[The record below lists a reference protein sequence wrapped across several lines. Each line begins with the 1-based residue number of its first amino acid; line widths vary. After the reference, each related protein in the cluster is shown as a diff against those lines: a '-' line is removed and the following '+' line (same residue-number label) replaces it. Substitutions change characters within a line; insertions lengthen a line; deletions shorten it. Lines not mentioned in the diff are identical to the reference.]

1 MRMARRQAVVARRF
15 LSIDLKRN
23 PKRVFNPMENIV
35 RLGSMPNPQEKLM
48 NAPTSPAAAEKLP
61 VQLDVEAEISKLV
74 EEEIPKSSLRV
85 ENDVERIRSSVTR
98 LASNSIDGLEAL
110 TSELQELQKFLKSE
124 VERVQGEIESALAGI
139 EIIVETIAPWKSTA
153 VSPTPPASTRAVRA
167 GPAANVKC

>member
-1 MRMARRQAVVARRF
+1 
-15 LSIDLKRN
+15 
-23 PKRVFNPMENIV
+23 
-35 RLGSMPNPQEKLM
+35 M

-74 EEEIPKSSLRV
+74 EEEIPKSSPRV

-153 VSPTPPASTRAVRA
+153 VSPTSPASTRAVRA
-167 GPAANVKC
+167 GPAANVNC

>member
-1 MRMARRQAVVARRF
+1 
-15 LSIDLKRN
+15 
-23 PKRVFNPMENIV
+23 
-35 RLGSMPNPQEKLM
+35 M

-153 VSPTPPASTRAVRA
+153 VSPPPPASTRAVRA